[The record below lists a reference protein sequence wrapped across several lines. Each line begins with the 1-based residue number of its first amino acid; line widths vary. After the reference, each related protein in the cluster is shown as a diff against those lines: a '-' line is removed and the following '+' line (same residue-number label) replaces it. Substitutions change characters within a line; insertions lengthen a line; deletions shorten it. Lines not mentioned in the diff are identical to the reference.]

1 MPAELSPDGGET
13 QGAVTDSTVGDGPG
27 AEGGSGPVPG
37 SGAGS
42 TGEDVWD
49 DIVLDEDFIR
59 SAETDEPSARAR
71 MLAARWRQQAPDPQ
85 PWRSD
90 EPPAVL
96 RQRVTSKGGTTYAA
110 ITSMEQNQI
119 AQAFVKAMRAA
130 EQRARELGDEF
141 GAG

>member
-1 MPAELSPDGGET
+1 MSADVSPDGGET
-13 QGAVTDSTVGDGPG
+13 QGAVTDSTVGHGAGAGAGAG

-37 SGAGS
+37 SGAGI

-49 DIVLDEDFIR
+49 DLVLDEDFIR

-90 EPPAVL
+90 EPPAGWFF
-96 RQRVTSKGGTTYAA
+96 SK
-110 ITSMEQNQI
+110 
-119 AQAFVKAMRAA
+119 
-130 EQRARELGDEF
+130 ARRRRWRRR
-141 GAG
+141 